1 MALTDTQKQIRDEC
15 KALGQML
22 INKNKSYG
30 SSFSDPIHVFSQ
42 LPAKEQLFVR
52 IDDKL
57 NRIKRGK
64 EYLDEDTIMD
74 LIGYLVLLRVLRL
87 QEQLQEQALQKAEQE
102 LSKATLTS
110 GIIPEGDIKYNIYS
124 DGKTY
129 SGEVLDIKPGDT
141 VTIDFNDIP
150 PPPPPPPTTAP
161 DFSGNGNSSYL
172 AVWDETAGFSTRP
185 KEPNGPWDR
194 RFTDDELEY
203 ARRVWIKAPG
213 QKPKKMRKPK

>member
-22 INKNKSYG
+22 VNKNKSYG
-30 SSFSDPIHVFSQ
+30 SSFSDPINIFSK
-42 LPAKEQLFVR
+42 LPAEEQLFVR

-57 NRIKRGK
+57 NRVKKGG

-87 QEQLQEQALQKAEQE
+87 QEELQKKAIDKAEYE
-102 LSKATLTS
+102 LSKTTWSAASS
-110 GIIPEGDIKYNIYS
+110 GIVPEGNIKYNIYS

-141 VTIDFNDIP
+141 VTVNLNDIP
-150 PPPPPPPTTAP
+150 PPPPPPP
-161 DFSGNGNSSYL
+161 DFSGNGNNSYL
-172 AVWDETAGFSTRP
+172 AIWDEIQGFNTKP

-194 RFTDDELEY
+194 RFTDEELEE